1 MHLISTRCAAYLSGL
16 ERYVITQITHRP
28 ATPLFSTNLTL
39 FLVVFMQY
47 AQEFTLMYTASL
59 WRSISQFSPP
69 SKNWRCELCD
79 IYSWISRL
87 LHICRRFAIMRTC
100 AVLCVCVGK
109 EGNSLPRSFYLSVFG
124 SCHRQAFGNKK
135 GKVKK
140 RGSGK
145 SADTEVS

>member
-1 MHLISTRCAAYLSGL
+1 MHLISTRWAAYLSGL

-59 WRSISQFSPP
+59 WRSISQFSSPQKLALWIMRHLFLDLSTAAHLPPFCYYADMCSIMCVCRQRREFP
-69 SKNWRCELCD
+69 SKIFL
-79 IYSWISRL
+79 S
-87 LHICRRFAIMRTC
+87 
-100 AVLCVCVGK
+100 
-109 EGNSLPRSFYLSVFG
+109 LSVFG